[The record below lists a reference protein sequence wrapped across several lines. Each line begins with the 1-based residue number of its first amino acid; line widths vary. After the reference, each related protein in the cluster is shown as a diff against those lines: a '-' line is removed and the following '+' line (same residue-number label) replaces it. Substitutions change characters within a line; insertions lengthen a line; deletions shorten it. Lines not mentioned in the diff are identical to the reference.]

1 MSKNSSCYI
10 EISKDSSIVELNEIY
25 YNCTECSSP
34 IEILSIK
41 DNIIEYNCVNNHHKN
56 FLIEEYINKMK
67 EYSNKD
73 INNDI
78 CINHNKKYECYCKDC
93 NVHLCKECLTLRN
106 HINHSKNYIIEVQP
120 NKNELNIIKNIIK
133 YYNNEIERLEIEKIN
148 KTKELNEKLQKYK
161 SKIKEKNIIKIKEN
175 NNRKTKELKANYEE
189 YKSDIEKIKK
199 RYEEEIKIRKYK
211 YEIKNSEI
219 NNKYKLIYEN
229 NSSLYINKIEILEK
243 KYINITQK
251 HGYGK
256 TIENMNN
263 IRRLNEIIY
272 NTYNMNSNNYYNS
285 ININKLLI
293 SYIINNKKNNIF
305 ENLLKNEIDNIMKIK
320 SKKDNI
326 GDNNIKE
333 LLNKINEL
341 EKENEKIK
349 LNYKSK
355 IEKMKKEK
363 ETIKHDCVEIITKTI
378 KETNENWKKRLD
390 EIKNK
395 FKNEWN
401 RRETLNKKNIETIIG
416 NISIYFEEIIETKIE
431 NYNKEIKDI
440 FGKQI
445 NNNIIEL
452 NKRNEELKNLIDNFR
467 LIHELIKK
475 DIEGNFEAFKSI
487 LDIYGLN

>member
-1 MSKNSSCYI
+1 
-10 EISKDSSIVELNEIY
+10 
-25 YNCTECSSP
+25 
-34 IEILSIK
+34 
-41 DNIIEYNCVNNHHKN
+41 
-56 FLIEEYINKMK
+56 
-67 EYSNKD
+67 
-73 INNDI
+73 
-78 CINHNKKYECYCKDC
+78 
-93 NVHLCKECLTLRN
+93 
-106 HINHSKNYIIEVQP
+106 
-120 NKNELNIIKNIIK
+120 
-133 YYNNEIERLEIEKIN
+133 
-148 KTKELNEKLQKYK
+148 
-161 SKIKEKNIIKIKEN
+161 
-175 NNRKTKELKANYEE
+175 
-189 YKSDIEKIKK
+189 
-199 RYEEEIKIRKYK
+199 
-211 YEIKNSEI
+211 
-219 NNKYKLIYEN
+219 
-229 NSSLYINKIEILEK
+229 
-243 KYINITQK
+243 
-251 HGYGK
+251 
-256 TIENMNN
+256 
-263 IRRLNEIIY
+263 
-272 NTYNMNSNNYYNS
+272 MNSNNYYNS

-305 ENLLKNEIDNIMKIK
+305 ENLLKSEIDNIMKIK

-333 LLNKINEL
+333 LLNKIKEL

-452 NKRNEELKNLIDNFR
+452 NKRNEELKNLIDKFR